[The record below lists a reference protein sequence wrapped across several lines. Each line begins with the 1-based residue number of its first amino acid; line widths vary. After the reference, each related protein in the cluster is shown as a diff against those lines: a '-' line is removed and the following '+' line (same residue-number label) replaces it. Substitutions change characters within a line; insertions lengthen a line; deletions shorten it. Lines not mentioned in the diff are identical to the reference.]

1 MEDLIPHP
9 SAPNHSLHDWL
20 GAMVR
25 FLVLYCPRCCDARDG
40 QRWSNVEITAA
51 GGNVNIFR
59 SSRWVVESASSVF
72 SSRFHIFRRLPA
84 HALLCLDP
92 CEGWSVAE
100 NS

>member
-51 GGNVNIFR
+51 GGTSTSSDLPGGSLSQLPAFFFSLPHLQALACTCSPVFR
-59 SSRWVVESASSVF
+59 SM
-72 SSRFHIFRRLPA
+72 RRLER
-84 HALLCLDP
+84 CR
-92 CEGWSVAE
+92 